1 MSSGNK
7 PVSVSV
13 LTEAIRHSLNQK
25 FGRIFVEGEISGI
38 TRPQSGHIYL
48 TLKDKHA
55 QINAVIWRSAAER
68 IPFQPEDGQKVI
80 CGGYIDI
87 YPQRGTYQLIVQQ
100 LQPIGIGAIELA
112 FRQLHAKLQ
121 TEGLFDPARKRSL
134 PRLPKRIAVITSP
147 TGAAIR
153 DFMQVLVRRWPNV
166 ELLVL
171 PVQVQGTTAA
181 DQIAGAFDQISK
193 MESKPDLVV
202 LTRGG
207 GSKEDLWSFSQ
218 EQVCRAVYNCAVP
231 VVSGVGHEIDVSL
244 CDLVADVR
252 ALTPSE
258 AAERIVPNQ
267 REVLQHLTAVASR
280 LSNSIA
286 DKLLVA
292 KSELDQIANRP
303 VFARPFSMFEK
314 CQADLES
321 MEPRLRRAVTSKIQ
335 LTEKDIAAMAGKL
348 EAINPLAVLSR
359 GYSVTQKI
367 DGDSTLLITSAD
379 QLNEGDTI
387 ETTLQRG
394 KVTSSVVSIETD

>member
-1 MSSGNK
+1 
-7 PVSVSV
+7 VS
-13 LTEAIRHSLNQK
+13 
-25 FGRIFVEGEISGI
+25 ISGI

-87 YPQRGTYQLIVQQ
+87 YPQRGTYQLIIQQ

-218 EQVCRAVYNCAVP
+218 EQVCRAVYNCEVP

-252 ALTPSE
+252 ALTPRSH
-258 AAERIVPNQ
+258 RGCP
-267 REVLQHLTAVASR
+267 
-280 LSNSIA
+280 
-286 DKLLVA
+286 
-292 KSELDQIANRP
+292 
-303 VFARPFSMFEK
+303 
-314 CQADLES
+314 
-321 MEPRLRRAVTSKIQ
+321 IQ
-335 LTEKDIAAMAGKL
+335 SPT
-348 EAINPLAVLSR
+348 NC
-359 GYSVTQKI
+359 
-367 DGDSTLLITSAD
+367 
-379 QLNEGDTI
+379 
-387 ETTLQRG
+387 
-394 KVTSSVVSIETD
+394 

>member
-1 MSSGNK
+1 VSSGNK

-55 QINAVIWRSAAER
+55 QINAVM
-68 IPFQPEDGQKVI
+68 
-80 CGGYIDI
+80 
-87 YPQRGTYQLIVQQ
+87 
-100 LQPIGIGAIELA
+100 
-112 FRQLHAKLQ
+112 Q

-218 EQVCRAVYNCAVP
+218 EQVCRAVYNCEVP

-303 VFARPFSMFEK
+303 VFARPFSMIEK

-367 DGDSTLLITSAD
+367 DGDSTSLITSAD

-387 ETTLQRG
+387 ETTLQQG